1 MAYSEQQQGESHVK
15 SSYAVC
21 DTNSLQGTSIPFLY
35 QQNCLERLPSSLFVL
50 HQKLIKYS
58 YI

>member
-1 MAYSEQQQGESHVK
+1 MAYSEQQQGDTHVK

-21 DTNSLQGTSIPFLY
+21 DTSSLQGTSIPFLY
-35 QQNCLERLPSSLFVL
+35 QKSLLECLPHSLVL
-50 HQKLIKYS
+50 LHHKSMKYS

>member
-1 MAYSEQQQGESHVK
+1 MACSEQQQGVSRVK

-21 DTNSLQGTSIPFLY
+21 DINSLQGTSIPFVY
-35 QQNCLERLPSSLFVL
+35 QQNCLEILPSSLILL
-50 HQKLIKYS
+50 HHKSMNYS